1 MPKEFEKTGNKYNQ
15 PCIGTTGR
23 WAMTK
28 IKIVVHVAGEELEW
42 DKIPEERQRLI
53 AEKIQEAMMSSA
65 GYKRSSM
72 SHVFPAKPTKKA

>member
-1 MPKEFEKTGNKYNQ
+1 
-15 PCIGTTGR
+15 
-23 WAMTK
+23 MTK

-65 GYKRSSM
+65 GYKMSSM
-72 SHVFPAKPTKKA
+72 SHGFPANLTKKA